1 MMVNLSALSI
11 VFCLFLGSINSY
23 FVTALQGDTSVYSCK
38 STFDA
43 TGGEANVLPDVCL
56 VAVLALFPFL
66 QIASIISV
74 SSFNETAH
82 VWLLLR
88 CVLRARPQ
96 LKKTG
101 WVPGI
106 WQAFVGEALWSGWST
121 PCSSFASAAY
131 VALSTTFDF
140 YSVATAGLVGRFILE
155 IDSRALELVEAYR
168 FGDGQMEVARALC
181 STCSEGTPSLAASAV
196 VYVGKDAALACKRVM
211 KRLVLGLSE
220 FAILVAAKSVLTAK
234 LLLVVPVMG
243 SLSMRVYQYPSY
255 RSTPIGRRS
264 HLYWVVTAFGV
275 ITYAG
280 LVVLHQYVE
289 LSGGD

>member
-23 FVTALQGDTSVYSCK
+23 FVTALQRDTSVYSCK

-106 WQAFVGEALWSGWST
+106 WQAFVGEALFVRDRDGLPHAHLLPRRPMLRSAPRSTFTLSPRLAWSAGSSSSSTRGRSSWWRPTGSGMARWRSREPCVPPAARGRPPSQPPRWST
-121 PCSSFASAAY
+121 SARTPTW
-131 VALSTTFDF
+131 L
-140 YSVATAGLVGRFILE
+140 
-155 IDSRALELVEAYR
+155 
-168 FGDGQMEVARALC
+168 AR
-181 STCSEGTPSLAASAV
+181 
-196 VYVGKDAALACKRVM
+196 
-211 KRLVLGLSE
+211 
-220 FAILVAAKSVLTAK
+220 
-234 LLLVVPVMG
+234 G
-243 SLSMRVYQYPSY
+243 S
-255 RSTPIGRRS
+255 
-264 HLYWVVTAFGV
+264 
-275 ITYAG
+275 
-280 LVVLHQYVE
+280 
-289 LSGGD
+289 